1 MNRLRCVS
9 CMILVFLCTIVLLSA
24 AGRPETSSADAG
36 SLRVYAVITQDDA
49 EMLTD
54 MFREQT
60 GVDVSFIRAT
70 TGELVNRVIAEQNNP
85 QADIL
90 LGGASLLHTSIAR
103 AGALESYRSPNAE
116 GLPAFGVDPDGYWT
130 GFYVTSLGIGVN
142 EDRFRR
148 LFGDTPI
155 PESWDDLLDPR
166 FDGEI
171 VMTDPLASSTAY
183 LFLQTQLQRLGWE
196 AGWDYLETLA
206 PLVGQFPTSGGAPPQ
221 LIGSGEFA
229 IGVAFV
235 HALSRYR
242 RQGFPLT
249 VRTPAQTGGEVG
261 AISIVR
267 GGPNPENARRFVDF
281 ILSVEAQQAFVD
293 QSLVTPLSDRVVL
306 PEAAVGIQEI
316 DLIDYDSELA
326 GQQRSETLERWQ
338 QIVD

>member
-1 MNRLRCVS
+1 MTRLRSFVGITLIMTLSVVS
-9 CMILVFLCTIVLLSA
+9 LAA
-24 AGRPETSSADAG
+24 AGRAASDRPAAG

-49 EMLTD
+49 ELLTD
-54 MFREQT
+54 MFREET
-60 GVDVSFIRAT
+60 GVNVSFIRAT
-70 TGELVNRVIAEQNNP
+70 TGELVNRVIAEQDAP

-90 LGGASLLHTSIAR
+90 LGGASLLHTSIAQ
-103 AGALESYRSPNAE
+103 AGALESYRSPNAD
-116 GLPAFGVDPDGYWT
+116 GLPAYGVDPDGYWT

-148 LFGDTPI
+148 LFGDTPV
-155 PESWDDLLDPR
+155 PETWDDLLDER
-166 FDGEI
+166 FAGEI

-183 LFLQTQLQRLGWE
+183 LFLQTQLQRLGWD
-196 AGWDYLETLA
+196 AGWEYLETLA

-221 LIGSGEFA
+221 LIGSGEYS

-242 RQGFPLT
+242 RQGFPLS
-249 VRTPAQTGGEVG
+249 VHTPAQTGGEVG
-261 AISIVR
+261 AVSIIR
-267 GGPNPENARRFVDF
+267 GGPNTENARRFVDF
-281 ILSVEAQQAFVD
+281 VLSVEAQQAFVD

-306 PEAAVGIQEI
+306 PEEAVGIQEI

-326 GQQRSETLERWQ
+326 GRQRSETLEQWQ